1 MAKKK
6 AFEFIRL
13 AERPSKPRDVG
24 VTEVRGPYS
33 AVVGLSYLKDLLSVA
48 GEYIDIL
55 KFAGGSQRLIDYDIV
70 RDMVKECHEHDVM
83 VSTGGFLERA
93 FSQGFE
99 AVEQF
104 MEEAK
109 ALEFDV
115 IEVSSGIAILPL
127 EDKIEICKMVKET
140 GLKAKPEVAM
150 AYGINPETTVEINAE
165 KLISEAKTLLREGA
179 WKIMIESE
187 GITESVKEWKTDVIH
202 KIASSFDLKDIMFE
216 AADTHVFEWYI
227 KNYGPYVNLFVD
239 HSQILR
245 LEAVRTGLW
254 GEEDTWGRV
263 VSFRQSLN
271 HRKKTH

>member
-1 MAKKK
+1 MANKK

-13 AERPSKPRDVG
+13 AERPLKPRDVG
-24 VTEVRGPYS
+24 LTEARGPYY
-33 AVVGLSYLKDLLSVA
+33 AVVGLSYLQDLLSVA
-48 GEYIDIL
+48 GEYIDIF

-70 RDMVKECHEHDVM
+70 KDMVKECHDHDVM
-83 VSTGGFLERA
+83 VSTGGLLERA
-93 FSQGFE
+93 FAQGFE

-104 MEEAK
+104 IEEAK

-127 EDKIEICKMVKET
+127 LDKIEISKMVKDS

-150 AYGINPETTVEINAE
+150 AYGIIPEAAVEISAE

-187 GITESVKEWKTDVIH
+187 GITESVKEWKTDVVH
-202 KIASSFDLKDIMFE
+202 KIATSIDLKDIMFE
-216 AADTHVFEWYI
+216 AADAHVFEWYI
-227 KNYGPYVNLFVD
+227 KNYGSYVNLFVD

-245 LEAVRTGLW
+245 LEALRTGLW
-254 GEEDTWGRV
+254 GEEATWGRV
-263 VSFRQSLN
+263 VSFHQSLN
-271 HRKKTH
+271 HGKETN